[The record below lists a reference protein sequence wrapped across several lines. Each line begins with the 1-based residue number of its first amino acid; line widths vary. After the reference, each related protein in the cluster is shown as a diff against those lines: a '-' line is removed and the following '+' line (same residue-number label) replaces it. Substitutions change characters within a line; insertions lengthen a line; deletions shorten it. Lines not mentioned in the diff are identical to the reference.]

1 MKDMGKVILFFEKCL
16 YTFYG
21 VIKILRD
28 SRFRTKLKKPATQG
42 DVCCILGN
50 GPSLN
55 KDLSINNMCLDKK
68 TVLVVN
74 HFVDSA
80 LYETLKPAYYIFA
93 DPGFYVDNVDQQE
106 QMKINHSFSNLK
118 KKTTWPIT
126 IFVPFEGQKRIQNL
140 LKENQHISVIGFN
153 KVNTWKGFKWFD
165 RWVYDNQWAI
175 FSGINVVMAALSI
188 AIQIGFK
195 TIYLL
200 GVDHSWH
207 QNLVVGNNNVL
218 YWYDKHFYNEH
229 VASTPV
235 VVEEKNRIK
244 HLKLHEWLGYIKK
257 AFEVY
262 HYIEDYAKYKKVKII
277 NCTADSFIDAFERLK
292 QQ

>member
-1 MKDMGKVILFFEKCL
+1 MKDMGKIILFFEKCI

-21 VIKILRD
+21 AIKIVKS
-28 SRFRTKLKKPATQG
+28 SRFRAKLKIQDTQG

-55 KDLSINNMCLDKK
+55 KDLSISNLCLDAKK
-68 TVLVVN
+68 IFAVN
-74 HFVDSA
+74 HFVDSE
-80 LYETLKPAYYIFA
+80 LYEKLKPQFYVFA
-93 DPGFYVDNVDQQE
+93 DPGFYVDNINQQE
-106 QMKINHSFSNLK
+106 QMKINNSFSNLK
-118 KKTTWPIT
+118 EKTTWPIT
-126 IFVPFEGQKRIQNL
+126 IFAPFEGQKRIQNI
-140 LKENQHISVIGFN
+140 LKENQNISVVGYN
-153 KVNTWKGFKWFD
+153 NVNTWKGFKWFD

-175 FSGINVVMAALSI
+175 FSGVNVLMAALSLSI
-188 AIQIGFK
+188 KIGFK

-200 GVDHSWH
+200 GADHSWH
-207 QNLVVGNNNVL
+207 KNLFVGDNNVL
-218 YWYDKHFYNEH
+218 YWYDTHFYNEH
-229 VASTPV
+229 VTPTPV
-235 VVEEKNRIK
+235 VVEEKNK
-244 HLKLHEWLGYIKK
+244 VKDLKLHEWLGYVKK